1 MRVLGKL
8 KIATI
13 SVKILTAP
21 KIVDRYNC
29 KVTKL
34 EWAVR
39 GEARKCNKR
48 NLEEEFGRDGGRGWV
63 TESNDKKGRDLRK
76 PTKKERGMEK
86 ERERKKN
93 KDREREREISKRA
106 RSEKEEK
113 QNRWTMSL
121 GHYSTSADLKGKA
134 RKSWRVRK
142 TRGTK

>member
-8 KIATI
+8 KITTI

-93 KDREREREISKRA
+93 KDRERERDFQKSKKWKRREA
-106 RSEKEEK
+106 ESMD
-113 QNRWTMSL
+113 NVPWAL
-121 GHYSTSADLKGKA
+121 FD
-134 RKSWRVRK
+134 
-142 TRGTK
+142 